1 MTYDGN
7 YKLTLEPYSGNSF
20 SDIDYSVG
28 MIVGNGKIVGTTSKN
43 LGKLEKTL
51 MAAEYVY
58 DKNSSTNTIPIFN
71 TTMLEID
78 GVSESSNSAIS
89 NISQEIDMY

>member
-1 MTYDGN
+1 
-7 YKLTLEPYSGNSF
+7 
-20 SDIDYSVG
+20 
-28 MIVGNGKIVGTTSKN
+28 MILGNGKIVGTTSKE

-71 TTMLEID
+71 TTMLEIN
-78 GVSESSNSAIS
+78 GVSKSS
-89 NISQEIDMY
+89 DP